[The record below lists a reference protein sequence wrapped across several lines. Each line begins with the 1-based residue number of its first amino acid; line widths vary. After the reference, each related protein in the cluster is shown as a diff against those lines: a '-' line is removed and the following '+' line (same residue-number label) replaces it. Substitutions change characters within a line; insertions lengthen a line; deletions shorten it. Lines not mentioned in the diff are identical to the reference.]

1 MIISTNYSP
10 PNFKASFMSNWVNP
24 ILLLE
29 LYLYWTKVSPSSH
42 NTSTCLLQRHHHFPG
57 SSTGM
62 KKDMGCSSAIQTW
75 TLLYL
80 FIIHPW
86 SLAPPGADFP
96 NAAAAAKSLRS
107 CPTLCDPMDCSLPG
121 SPIHGI
127 FQARV
132 LEWGAIAFSVPNAT
146 QVLTISWTHFR
157 VYLFH
162 DTYYYQSYSCWPWPS
177 LNIIKLLGT

>member
-29 LYLYWTKVSPSSH
+29 LYLYWAKVSPSSH

-57 SSTGM
+57 SLTGR
-62 KKDMGCSSAIQTW
+62 KKAMGCSSAIQTW
-75 TLLYL
+75 TLLCL
-80 FIIHPW
+80 FTIYPW
-86 SLAPPGADFP
+86 SPAPPGADFP
-96 NAAAAAKSLRS
+96 NA
-107 CPTLCDPMDCSLPG
+107 M
-121 SPIHGI
+121 
-127 FQARV
+127 
-132 LEWGAIAFSVPNAT
+132 

-177 LNIIKLLGT
+177 LNIIKLLDT

>member
-1 MIISTNYSP
+1 MARDHTVFSISQSLCLIRDLVLRSLIRVWSLLNSLYSFISTATTLILMIISTNYSP

-86 SLAPPGADFP
+86 SVAPPDADFP
-96 NAAAAAKSLRS
+96 NAAAAAK
-107 CPTLCDPMDCSLPG
+107 
-121 SPIHGI
+121 
-127 FQARV
+127 
-132 LEWGAIAFSVPNAT
+132 
-146 QVLTISWTHFR
+146 
-157 VYLFH
+157 
-162 DTYYYQSYSCWPWPS
+162 
-177 LNIIKLLGT
+177 